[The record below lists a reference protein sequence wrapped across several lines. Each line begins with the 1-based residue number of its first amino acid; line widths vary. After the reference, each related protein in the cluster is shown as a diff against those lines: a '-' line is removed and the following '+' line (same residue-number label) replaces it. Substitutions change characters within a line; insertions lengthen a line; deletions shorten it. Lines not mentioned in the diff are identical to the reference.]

1 MEMRPGVDPPVD
13 PSYFVVRNGKT
24 NHNPKTQM
32 TVFPEETR
40 CRVTIRRSGIR
51 IGIFKNVSMFSQ
63 PSIQLTIRRLYNYEM
78 PICERRLLTR
88 ERRGTACDTHGLESH
103 MSTAL
108 KRITADEY
116 LARERKAECKSEFF
130 DGEVFAM
137 AGGSPTHSLI
147 AANFVGEARQS
158 LNGTPCVVYNS
169 DLRIKIQATGLYTYP
184 DASIVCGDLKFDDE
198 QRDTVTNPTVIVEV
212 LSDFNEKYDR
222 GRKSSHYRQ
231 VPSVRE
237 IILISQDEAHVERFV
252 RQPEGGWLFLEERD
266 PAGSFELSSLNVTI
280 AMSELYRHVKFE
292 APTAQQ

>member
-1 MEMRPGVDPPVD
+1 
-13 PSYFVVRNGKT
+13 
-24 NHNPKTQM
+24 
-32 TVFPEETR
+32 
-40 CRVTIRRSGIR
+40 
-51 IGIFKNVSMFSQ
+51 
-63 PSIQLTIRRLYNYEM
+63 
-78 PICERRLLTR
+78 
-88 ERRGTACDTHGLESH
+88 

-108 KRITADEY
+108 KRITAGEY
-116 LARERKAECKSEFF
+116 LARERKAEFKSEFF

-147 AANFVGEARQS
+147 AANFVREAGNL

-184 DASIVCGDLKFDDE
+184 DASIVCGDLEFDDE

-212 LSDFNEKYDR
+212 LSDSTEKYDR

-252 RQPEGGWLFLEERD
+252 RQPEGGWLLLEARD
-266 PAGSFELSSLNVTI
+266 LAESFELSSLNVTI
-280 AMSELYRHVKFE
+280 AMSDLYRHVKFD
-292 APTAQQ
+292 APAVVESKTSVQNDTAGQ